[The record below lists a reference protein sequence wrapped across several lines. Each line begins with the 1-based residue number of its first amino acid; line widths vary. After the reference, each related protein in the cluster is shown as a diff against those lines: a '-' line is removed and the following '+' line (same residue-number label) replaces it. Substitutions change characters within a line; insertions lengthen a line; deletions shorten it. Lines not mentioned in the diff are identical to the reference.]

1 MNSWFGKEYKLSNSS
16 KECGKVR
23 ANCAIPRE
31 RERERESKKKKIEL
45 KQVLIVPKGAQDVGE
60 YEHIIRCVLKFSV

>member
-1 MNSWFGKEYKLSNSS
+1 MNYWFGKDYKLSNSS
-16 KECGKVR
+16 KECGKVH

-31 RERERESKKKKIEL
+31 REREQEKIIIEL

-60 YEHIIRCVLKFSV
+60 YEHIICCVLKFSV